1 MVGLAYSLETAKTLK
16 EEEVQN
22 NMTFDKTINKF
33 KRKVTAKEWELIQI
47 MPKGIG
53 YASSGKKK
61 IGKKGA
67 WEKKVKLD

>member
-1 MVGLAYSLETAKTLK
+1 VVE
-16 EEEVQN
+16 
-22 NMTFDKTINKF
+22 IN
-33 KRKVTAKEWELIQI
+33 

-61 IGKKGA
+61 IGKKGV